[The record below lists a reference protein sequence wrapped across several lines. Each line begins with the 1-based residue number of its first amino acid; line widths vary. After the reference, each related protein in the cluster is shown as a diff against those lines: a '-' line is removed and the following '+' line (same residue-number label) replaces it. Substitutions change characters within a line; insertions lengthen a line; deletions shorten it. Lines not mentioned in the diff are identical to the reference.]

1 MDENWDLTL
10 QRVRTVARVPLTPI
24 KPSTSRPSIF
34 PPFHLPL
41 FYYRPLLGHFPYYP
55 SPFIKLTISQIAPHI
70 NGINSVK
77 NIALLAN
84 TDFSLTTRALKHL
97 LYYNTLLLLDIF
109 SFAAIYAPTAQFA
122 VLVEDKTMQRE
133 CARYV
138 NTAFAPGSAM
148 IMGVAAMEPNDVFP
162 LNANKEMVDGVA
174 IVELYAALRQGQSVK
189 QWHAEWRGQLA
200 NIDVRRFVTFGV
212 IKGFLYRVHK
222 YAYVSGPRTGSP
234 QGAKKAA
241 AGGRAS
247 EGRHAGYADTLG
259 SDEEDDGEEEDGD
272 EVDAKVLARYLD
284 GTHCFDQI
292 CTELDI
298 SEKELT
304 FKLKRYGEVQII
316 HR

>member
-1 MDENWDLTL
+1 M
-10 QRVRTVARVPLTPI
+10 
-24 KPSTSRPSIF
+24 S
-34 PPFHLPL
+34 
-41 FYYRPLLGHFPYYP
+41 
-55 SPFIKLTISQIAPHI
+55 
-70 NGINSVK
+70 
-77 NIALLAN
+77 
-84 TDFSLTTRALKHL
+84 
-97 LYYNTLLLLDIF
+97 
-109 SFAAIYAPTAQFA
+109 
-122 VLVEDKTMQRE
+122 
-133 CARYV
+133 
-138 NTAFAPGSAM
+138 
-148 IMGVAAMEPNDVFP
+148 MGVAAMEPNDVFP
-162 LNANKEMVDGVA
+162 LNASKEMVDGVA

-189 QWHAEWRGQLA
+189 QWHAEWRGQLV

-234 QGAKKAA
+234 QGVKNAA

-259 SDEEDDGEEEDGD
+259 SDEEDDGDEEEGD

-292 CTELDI
+292 CTELNI